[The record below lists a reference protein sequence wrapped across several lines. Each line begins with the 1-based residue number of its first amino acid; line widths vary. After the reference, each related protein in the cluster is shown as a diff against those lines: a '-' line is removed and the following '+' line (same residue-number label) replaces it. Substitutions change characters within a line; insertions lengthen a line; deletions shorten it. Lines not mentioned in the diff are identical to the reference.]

1 MKVKCPYCNHP
12 VSSIAV
18 CETCGKNIRWV
29 EKIYA
34 KSESY
39 YIKAYE
45 CAKGRYLSD
54 SVEYLEK
61 AIYFNKY
68 NIQAKN
74 LLGLIYLEMG
84 EVASA
89 LKVWILS
96 DALCKEE
103 NIAVEY
109 MEMLQKEPRELEA
122 YKDSLTLYNRALR
135 YLHKKDDDV
144 AVIRLKKAI
153 NLNPNFLEAR
163 NLLALCYLLQKQE
176 HKALGQVQYVLKKDR
191 SNKKALCYL
200 REIESKNVVIE
211 DEENKKIVSAPHIN
225 DMDISTEVQ
234 PQKVI
239 NRGGLFSRYAMYFV
253 FGAAC
258 MFGIGVGLIVP
269 SKTASLE
276 KKVYD
281 ITSENTSL
289 KVEFDTFV
297 EEATQKAIELEGNNQ
312 KLSEENELLKKQ
324 YSVVGQENKLWK
336 ARELRGDA
344 KWTES
349 AEILNNIAV
358 QDLSEENQKLYQ
370 SLKETVYKKAGDRF
384 YDLGNNLFKQ
394 GNNVEA
400 MLYFEKALI
409 FVPGTRTAAQALYN
423 MGQIEEKNN
432 NVSKALQFYN
442 IILENY
448 KDTNVY
454 YRAKERTEKL
464 KQGS

>member
-1 MKVKCPYCNHP
+1 MQVKCPYCNHS
-12 VSSIAV
+12 VNSAII
-18 CETCGKNIRWV
+18 CETCGENIRWV
-29 EKIYA
+29 EKIYE
-34 KSESY
+34 KSELY

-45 CAKGRYLSD
+45 CAEGRYLSEA
-54 SVEYLEK
+54 VEYLKK

-89 LKVWILS
+89 LKLWILS
-96 DALCKEE
+96 DALCKED

-109 MEMLQKEPRELEA
+109 MEKLQKEPKQLEA
-122 YKDSLTLYNRALR
+122 YKDSLMLYNRALH
-135 YLHKKDDDV
+135 YVHKKDDDV

-153 NLNPNFLEAR
+153 NLNPSFLEAR
-163 NLLALCYLLQKQE
+163 NLLAFCYLLQKQE
-176 HKALGQVQYVLKKDR
+176 NKALAQVLYVLKKDR
-191 SNKKALCYL
+191 SNKKALGYL

-211 DEENKKIVSAPHIN
+211 DEESRKTISAPHIN
-225 DMDISTEVQ
+225 DIDISTDVV
-234 PQKVI
+234 PQKFI

-253 FGAAC
+253 FGAVC
-258 MFGIGVGLIVP
+258 MFGIGIGLIVP

-281 ITSENTSL
+281 MTSENTSL

-297 EEATQKAIELEGNNQ
+297 EEATQKALALESNNQ
-312 KLSEENELLKKQ
+312 KLAEENELLKQQHNKV
-324 YSVVGQENKLWK
+324 SQENKLAK
-336 ARELRGDA
+336 AKAYKEES
-344 KWTES
+344 KWIES

-358 QDLSEENQKLYQ
+358 QDLSEENQKVYQ
-370 SLKETVYKKAGDRF
+370 SLKETVYPKAGDRL

-400 MLYFEKALI
+400 MLNFEKVLI
-409 FVPGTRTAAQALYN
+409 FAPGTRTAAQALYN

-432 NVSKALQFYN
+432 NKTKALQFYN
-442 IILENY
+442 IILEDY
-448 KDTNVY
+448 KDTNAY
-454 YRAKERTEKL
+454 YKAKDRAEKL
-464 KQGS
+464 K